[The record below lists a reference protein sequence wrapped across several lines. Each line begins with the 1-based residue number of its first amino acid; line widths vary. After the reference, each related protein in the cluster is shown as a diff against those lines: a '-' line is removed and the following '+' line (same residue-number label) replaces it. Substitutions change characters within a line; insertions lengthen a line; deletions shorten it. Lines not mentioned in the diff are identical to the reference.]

1 MLRERIFSLTMSLN
15 PKPQTPSTTC
25 QYQRGCF
32 FFFTSWFLQQDVFFD
47 IENSMAQCLDTRQKI
62 YVLNRKRKDNQT
74 HLQAINVK
82 VLLIKPPD

>member
-1 MLRERIFSLTMSLN
+1 MSLN
-15 PKPQTPSTTC
+15 PKTQTTSTTC

-32 FFFTSWFLQQDVFFD
+32 FVLTFWFRQQDVFFD

-82 VLLIKPPD
+82 VT